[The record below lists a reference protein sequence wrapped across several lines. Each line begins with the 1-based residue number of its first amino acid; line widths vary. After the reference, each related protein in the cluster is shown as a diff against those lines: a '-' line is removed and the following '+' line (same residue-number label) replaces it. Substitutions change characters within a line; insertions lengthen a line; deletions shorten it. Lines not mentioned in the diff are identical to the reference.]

1 MQVFYVTS
9 LCINCKIIDCLRE
22 LLFVYELI
30 QDIKC
35 QRIEV
40 SRYILVFILSNLQ
53 SLSALL
59 SFFLENHQIVL
70 KEKSPKCYAHQIKI
84 ISQYMYEC
92 RLHMADLVFKA
103 KLRRPV

>member
-1 MQVFYVTS
+1 MSTNRGFKVYLSVYTQQSTKF
-9 LCINCKIIDCLRE
+9 NCP
-22 LLFVYELI
+22 
-30 QDIKC
+30 
-35 QRIEV
+35 
-40 SRYILVFILSNLQ
+40 
-53 SLSALL
+53 
-59 SFFLENHQIVL
+59 FFLENHQIVL